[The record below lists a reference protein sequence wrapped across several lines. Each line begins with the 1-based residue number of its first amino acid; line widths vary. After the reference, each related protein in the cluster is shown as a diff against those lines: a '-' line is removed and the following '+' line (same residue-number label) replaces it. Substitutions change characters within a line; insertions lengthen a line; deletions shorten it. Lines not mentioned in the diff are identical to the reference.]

1 MLESQDA
8 EVSGDTGVVYL
19 EKGPVFV
26 SPFELTMQPHSRRL
40 EAGCMRKA
48 GFWDILLTD
57 VMGTKQGAGFAGAQW
72 SYVVSC
78 PQE

>member
-8 EVSGDTGVVYL
+8 EASGDTGVVCL

-26 SPFELTMQPHSRRL
+26 SPFELTMQPHSHGL
-40 EAGCMRKA
+40 EAGCVRKA
-48 GFWDILLTD
+48 GFWDMFLTD
-57 VMGTKQGAGFAGAQW
+57 VTGTEQGAGFAGAQW

-78 PQE
+78 PPE